1 MPQIEGL
8 TTDDFLTHA
17 RAKPTLL
24 KYIPD
29 EGDWH
34 HLDKKWLCDVLYTM
48 DTNGVQSLI
57 TIAMNARRHK
67 LEKTQGQL
75 VEMRPEFVEA
85 LKRCTNFSS
94 KRRWRHHLTHYV

>member
-17 RAKPTLL
+17 RAKPILL

-48 DTNGVQSLI
+48 DTNGV
-57 TIAMNARRHK
+57 
-67 LEKTQGQL
+67 
-75 VEMRPEFVEA
+75 
-85 LKRCTNFSS
+85 
-94 KRRWRHHLTHYV
+94 